1 MNTVLLSAVLPKGSR
16 AVHTRAIDGNSQA
29 NIVSCLNNNFG
40 NNEKVSASFYENGL
54 LIAAKLYK
62 RQAGQTWQSA
72 VFERDKRP

>member
-16 AVHTRAIDGNSQA
+16 STHTRVIDGNSQSD
-29 NIVSCLNNNFG
+29 IVSCLNNNFR
-40 NNEKVSASFYENGL
+40 NNGKVIASFYENGL

-62 RQAGQTWQSA
+62 RQTGQSWQSA